1 MEWSAERPMKT
12 LRQLREEAGITQLDV
27 AFALKVT
34 PQTVYNWERGARE
47 PKGRH
52 LQQLARLFKVS
63 ADDVL
68 LVDPE
73 EVAVKRAA

>member
-1 MEWSAERPMKT
+1 MEGPTKT
-12 LRQLREEAGITQLDV
+12 IRELREAASLTQLDV

-34 PQTVYNWERGARE
+34 PQTVYNWERGTRE

-52 LQQLARLFKVS
+52 LQQLARLFNVS

-68 LVDPE
+68 LLEAPAE
-73 EVAVKRAA
+73 GKEAA

>member
-1 MEWSAERPMKT
+1 MKT
-12 LRQLREEAGITQLDV
+12 LKELREAAKMTQLDV

-47 PKGRH
+47 PKGSH
-52 LQQLARLFKVS
+52 LQQMAKLFGVS

-68 LVDPE
+68 LLHPE
-73 EVAVKRAA
+73 EAEDVKIAA

>member
-1 MEWSAERPMKT
+1 MERQPSKT
-12 LRQLREEAGITQLDV
+12 LKQLREEAGLTQLDV

-34 PQTVYNWERGARE
+34 PQTVYNWERGTRE

-68 LVDPE
+68 LLDAE
-73 EVAVKRAA
+73 EVAEKRAA

>member
-1 MEWSAERPMKT
+1 MRT
-12 LRQLREEAGITQLDV
+12 LKQLREAAGLTQLDV

-34 PQTVYNWERGARE
+34 PQTVYNWERGTRE

-68 LVDPE
+68 LPDPE
-73 EVAVKRAA
+73 DDEVKRAA

>member
-1 MEWSAERPMKT
+1 MEREPQT
-12 LRQLREEAGITQLDV
+12 LRQLREAAGMTQLDV

-34 PQTVYNWERGARE
+34 PQTVYNWERGTRE

-68 LVDPE
+68 LLDAE
-73 EVAVKRAA
+73 EQASKWAA

>member
-1 MEWSAERPMKT
+1 MRT
-12 LRQLREEAGITQLDV
+12 LKQLREEAGMTQLEV

-34 PQTVYNWERGARE
+34 PQTVYNWERGLRE

-63 ADDVL
+63 ANDVFL
-68 LVDPE
+68 PDPE
-73 EVAVKRAA
+73 EVAEGKRAA